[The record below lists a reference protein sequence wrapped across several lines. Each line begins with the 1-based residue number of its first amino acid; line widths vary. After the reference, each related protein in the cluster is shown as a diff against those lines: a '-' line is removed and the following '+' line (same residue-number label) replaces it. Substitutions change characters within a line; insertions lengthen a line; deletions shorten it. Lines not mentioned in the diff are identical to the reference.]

1 MRSMATIV
9 DVLQSLTGRT
19 PFLYPALRNSERRTS
34 VALANRPVL
43 LPSFF
48 TGNDMQ
54 SQCLLCYSFSIVVSF
69 FRQVWIFFLLVYS
82 SSWSYLKKVTAFCH
96 VAILP
101 QDYKDKAQDKNM
113 EQYM

>member
-1 MRSMATIV
+1 MRSMATMV

-19 PFLYPALRNSERRTS
+19 PFLYPALRNSDRRTS

-54 SQCLLCYSFSIVVSF
+54 VHCLLFYSFPIIV
-69 FRQVWIFFLLVYS
+69 LV
-82 SSWSYLKKVTAFCH
+82 C
-96 VAILP
+96 
-101 QDYKDKAQDKNM
+101 
-113 EQYM
+113 